1 MVILY
6 QLLVHIICWT
16 VRITVVK
23 CKSLINHAHSKV
35 PSWHC
40 AGKTGETIKIKFARV
55 SVQMHTRTFWREV
68 IYKYTTTCPN
78 HLLFKFLYLC
88 SINFQWQLLF
98 NHILSSAAA
107 HVYNRGCGCIERY
120 VIFVKRGLACKGA
133 KFGMLMVN
141 NYCTWLT

>member
-23 CKSLINHAHSKV
+23 CKSFISHAHSKV

-40 AGKTGETIKIKFARV
+40 AGKTGETIKIKLARV
-55 SVQMHTRTFWREV
+55 SVQMHTRAFWREV
-68 IYKYTTTCPN
+68 IYKYITTCPN
-78 HLLFKFLYLC
+78 QLLFKFLYLC

-98 NHILSSAAA
+98 NHIYFHLQLHMFITEVVAVLKGMWYLWKEVW
-107 HVYNRGCGCIERY
+107 HV
-120 VIFVKRGLACKGA
+120 KGPS
-133 KFGMLMVN
+133 LE
-141 NYCTWLT
+141 C